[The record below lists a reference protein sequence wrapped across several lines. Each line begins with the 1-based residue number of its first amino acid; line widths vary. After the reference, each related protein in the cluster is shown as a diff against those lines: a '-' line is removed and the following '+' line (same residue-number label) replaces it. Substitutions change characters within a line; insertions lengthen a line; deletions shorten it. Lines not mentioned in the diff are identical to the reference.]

1 MSNYGILLLSKI
13 IDGNDPAALARFNI
27 AESVF
32 STDAEKKAYR
42 FIKSYAEQNRNQS
55 PSYATV
61 TEEVSGFFYVPE
73 VGDSYEYLTRK
84 LLNDSAVSEFTEF
97 NNNGELTKLFDAHY
111 DDMPTFIDELTARL
125 DAIKVRTDV
134 RDKVGKTLTDI
145 KESFRDEYL
154 RREEGT
160 SFKQWQTP
168 FPSLTKEIS
177 GWFSGDV
184 YGIMAESGR
193 GKTYLICKIIDSL
206 LRQGANVLVKSF
218 EVKEY
223 VFISRLV
230 SIASAVD
237 EEFVDDL
244 GNKLGIPNRAI
255 LTGNLEDIV
264 RERFLE
270 IIEQLDKYYSG
281 NLFFQGKSD
290 RNLTRTLND
299 LDKELY
305 AEKIDAVFLDPIYG
319 LTDVYGNNANKTA
332 GGAAEQAATRFEQ
345 IIGDHDVMGFYTVQ
359 ATVEKKK
366 QDDDGARELNLPT
379 RDQVKTSKRLLDI
392 ATNLIS
398 FDSVEKEGI
407 AMLGIEKGR
416 NGGEDFTLP
425 LMAIFDYGIV
435 REFEVGESAVSDF
448 DF

>member
-1 MSNYGILLLSKI
+1 MSNYGILLLSKV
-13 IDGNDPAALARFNI
+13 IDTNDPAALARLNI
-27 AESVF
+27 AEAHF
-32 STDAEKKAYR
+32 NTGAERKAYR
-42 FIKSYAEQNRNQS
+42 FIKEYAEQNRGQS

-61 TEEVSGFFYVPE
+61 TEECPGFFYTPE

-84 LLNDSAVSEFTEF
+84 LLNESADAEFTKFINDGRLAQAFEA
-97 NNNGELTKLFDAHY
+97 GR
-111 DDMPTFIDELTARL
+111 DDMQTFISDLQTELESIRM
-125 DAIKVRTDV
+125 RTNV
-134 RDKVGKTLTDI
+134 RDKIGKTLTEI
-145 KESFRDEYL
+145 KESVREEYL
-154 RREEGT
+154 RREEGK
-160 SFKQWQTP
+160 SFKQWETP
-168 FPSLTKEIS
+168 FPTLTKEIS

-193 GKTYLICKIIDSL
+193 GKTYLVCKIIDSL

-237 EEFVDDL
+237 EVFVDEL

-255 LTGNLEDIV
+255 LTGNLEEIV

-270 IIEQLDKYYSG
+270 IIEQLDEYYSG
-281 NLFFQGKSD
+281 NLYFQGKSD

-299 LDKELY
+299 LDKELHS
-305 AEKIDAVFLDPIYG
+305 EKIDAVFLDPIYG
-319 LTDVYGNNANKTA
+319 LTDVYGNNANKTS

-366 QDDDGARELNLPT
+366 QDDGGVRELNLPT

-407 AMLGIEKGR
+407 ALIGIEKGR
-416 NGGEDFTLP
+416 NGGEDFSLP

-435 REFEVGESAVSDF
+435 REFEVGESSVSDF
-448 DF
+448 EF